1 MRNCLRVSVFV
12 ALLRGAAALV
22 PVAPGMRSFGSV
34 IKSGKLIAGEEQIV
48 FEHNITTD
56 DSHGV
61 VVQQWFAGPYVS
73 DPNARVRYYIDGET
87 EPSIDMTLAMAHGV
101 GPSKAQNAGHNEPI
115 TPWASKRWSHSADLA
130 FVNTIRIP
138 FQHTLRVSITVS
150 TTLSFYY
157 MIRGVENYP
166 VALGDLL
173 LPSTS
178 KLRLH
183 STMANV
189 TKREQFTAV
198 SAKVEP
204 GGKGGA
210 LLASGWLVYS
220 ESTRFQEGCVRA
232 IIDGRDPM
240 FLSSGFEDY
249 FLVAYFH
256 NPFTKAHL
264 PDAGFERNASDIG
277 GDSNSVQGYRIHES
291 DPLLFTQSLELQWE
305 TPMSNG
311 QECLCPRTWP
321 PPNNFPPPKDVP
333 NNDPVFVHS
342 YAWVYTW

>member
-1 MRNCLRVSVFV
+1 MVLR
-12 ALLRGAAALV
+12 ALLTMAFLRCAVALV
-22 PVAPGMRSFGSV
+22 PVSPGMRSFGSV
-34 IKSGKLIAGEEQIV
+34 IKGGRLIGGNEKVV
-48 FEHNITTD
+48 FEHNVTSD
-56 DSHGV
+56 GSNGV
-61 VVQQWFAGPYVS
+61 VVQQWFAGPYIS
-73 DPNARVRYYIDGET
+73 DPNVRVRYYLDGEV

-101 GPSKAQNAGHNEPI
+101 GPSKAQNNGHNEPI

-130 FVNTIRIP
+130 FVNSIRIP
-138 FQHTLRVSITVS
+138 FQRTIRVTITVAENIG
-150 TTLSFYY
+150 FYY
-157 MIRGVENYP
+157 MLRGVENYP
-166 VALGDLL
+166 IALGDLL
-173 LPSTS
+173 LPPTS

-183 STMANV
+183 SKMVNV
-189 TKREQFTAV
+189 TERQQFTAV
-198 SAKVEP
+198 SAQVGP

-220 ESTRFQEGCVRA
+220 ATTRFQEGCVRA
-232 IIDGRDPM
+232 LIDGRDPM

-277 GDSNSVQGYRIHES
+277 GDGNSVQGYRIHET
-291 DPLLFTQSLELQWE
+291 DPLLFTESLELQWE

-311 QECLCPRTWP
+311 RECQCPKSWP
-321 PPNNFPPPKDVP
+321 PPTTFPPPEPVP
-333 NNDPVFVHS
+333 NKDPVFVHS